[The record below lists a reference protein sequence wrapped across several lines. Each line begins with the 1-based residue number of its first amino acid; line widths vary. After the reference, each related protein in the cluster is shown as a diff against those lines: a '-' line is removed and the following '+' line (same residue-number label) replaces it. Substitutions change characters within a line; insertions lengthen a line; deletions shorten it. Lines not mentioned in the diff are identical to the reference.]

1 MTESQ
6 KEPGHGSPPPTPRW
20 VITLGIIFVLL
31 ILLVIIL
38 HLMGFG
44 FGSHGMSG
52 VEVILPVA
60 TRSFRS

>member
-1 MTESQ
+1 MTEPQ
-6 KEPGHGSPPPTPRW
+6 KGPSRGSPPNTPRW
-20 VITLGIIFVLL
+20 VIILGVIFVLL

-52 VEVILPVA
+52 TEVILPVA
-60 TRSFRS
+60 DRYFVS

>member
-1 MTESQ
+1 MTEPQ
-6 KEPGHGSPPPTPRW
+6 KEPDRGSPPPTPRW
-20 VITLGIIFVLL
+20 VIILGIIFVLL

-52 VEVILPVA
+52 MEVVLPVVD
-60 TRSFRS
+60 RRFRS